1 MGSAVRHTQP
11 VARAATSGPSAE
23 RLRHCVA
30 TLAQLDCLHGAAPA
44 ALERLA
50 PLGALRVF
58 AAGEQLLHEGEAAA
72 FLHLVLRGT
81 VRLTLHDRAKH
92 EVLVGVLN
100 RGDCFGEGPLFGDLF
115 RGATVHTETACYLLQ
130 IPLGELRPLLA
141 EQPALEDALRRIY
154 RQRKVEWSLGRVPLF
169 SQLSPLERA
178 RIAQR
183 LQRRSYARGELIL
196 RAGEPGHA
204 LALIESGQAL
214 VERSGT
220 LIAHLDE
227 GSFCGEM
234 SLLAHE
240 PHNAD
245 VRALTPVETLE
256 LPAAEF
262 ARLLEQQPALAG
274 ALAEVVARRRAA
286 NAVRA
291 EDERLRQLAGAVE
304 RGMLRGSYLL
314 VRDPKLC
321 DPHCHRCEE
330 ACATRFGQARIRS
343 ADRLLSGLDVTDAC
357 RQCRVGA
364 ECVEVCPEQAL
375 EWNNQG
381 ALVVNDRCN
390 GCGACVPACPYD
402 AVQLVPRGGEPASLL
417 TELWQR
423 MRRLALPQIPLEPAR
438 ASHRANKCDLCHG
451 HEDHACISACPT
463 GALRLVPVEELFPL

>member
-11 VARAATSGPSAE
+11 APRAAQPRPSAE
-23 RLRHCVA
+23 LLRRQVSA
-30 TLAQLDCLHGAAPA
+30 LDQLDCLHGAAPE

-50 PLGALRVF
+50 PLGALRAF

-92 EVLVGVLN
+92 EVLVGILN

-115 RGATVHTETACYLLQ
+115 RGATVQTETICYMLQ
-130 IPLGELRPLLA
+130 IPLGELRPVLA
-141 EQPALEDALRRIY
+141 EQSGLEASLRRIY

-169 SQLSPLERA
+169 SQLSPLERS
-178 RIAQR
+178 RIALL
-183 LQRRSYARGELIL
+183 LQPRSYARGELIM
-196 RAGEPGHA
+196 RAGEPGQA

-214 VERSGT
+214 VERGDK

-227 GSFCGEM
+227 GNFCGEM
-234 SLLAHE
+234 ALLSHE

-256 LPAAEF
+256 LPAGEF
-262 ARLLEQQPALAG
+262 ARLLKQQPALA
-274 ALAEVVARRRAA
+274 ATLQEVVERRRVA
-286 NAVRA
+286 NMAQG
-291 EDERLRQLAGAVE
+291 EDARTQQLAHAVE

-314 VRDPKLC
+314 VRDHKLC
-321 DPHCHRCEE
+321 DPHCRRCED
-330 ACATRFGQARIRS
+330 ACAARFGHARIR
-343 ADRLLSGLDVTDAC
+343 AAERLLNGLEITDAC

-364 ECVEVCPEQAL
+364 ECLEVCPEQAL
-375 EWNNQG
+375 EWNDQG

-390 GCGACVPACPYD
+390 GCGACVAACPYD
-402 AVQLVPRGGEPASLL
+402 AVELVPRDGEQGSLL
-417 TELWQR
+417 TSLWQR
-423 MRRLALPQIPLEPAR
+423 MRRAAMPQIPLEPAR

-451 HEDHACISACPT
+451 HEDHACVSACPT

>member
-11 VARAATSGPSAE
+11 AARPAAAQPSPE
-23 RLRHCVA
+23 RLRQRA
-30 TLAQLDCLHGAAPA
+30 AALAQLDCLRGAAPA

-50 PLGALRVF
+50 PLGALRAF
-58 AAGEQLLHEGEAAA
+58 APSEQLLHEGEATA

-81 VRLTLHDRAKH
+81 VRLMLHDRAKH

-115 RGATVHTETACYLLQ
+115 RGATVQTETVCYLLQ
-130 IPLGELRPLLA
+130 IPLAELRPILD
-141 EQPALEDALRRIY
+141 EQPALERALRRIY

-178 RIAQR
+178 RIALR
-183 LQRRSYARGELIL
+183 LRPRGYARGELIL
-196 RAGEPGHA
+196 RAGEPGQA

-214 VERSGT
+214 VERAGT

-234 SLLAHE
+234 SLLANE

-256 LPAAEF
+256 LPAGEF
-262 ARLLEQQPALAG
+262 ARLLEQQPALAA
-274 ALAEVVARRRAA
+274 ALEQVVARRRSA
-286 NAVRA
+286 NVAQ
-291 EDERLRQLAGAVE
+291 DERLRQLAAAVE

-321 DPHCHRCEE
+321 DPHCRRCED
-330 ACATRFGQARIRS
+330 ACAARFGQARIRG

-364 ECVEVCPEQAL
+364 ECLEACPEQAL
-375 EWNNQG
+375 EWNDQG
-381 ALVVNDRCN
+381 ALVVNDRCT
-390 GCGACVPACPYD
+390 GCGACVSACPYD
-402 AVQLVPRGGEPASLL
+402 AVQLVPRDGEAGSLL
-417 TELWQR
+417 TELWRR
-423 MRRLALPQIPLEPAR
+423 MRRAALPQIPLEPAR

-451 HEDHACISACPT
+451 HEDRACVSACPA
-463 GALRLVPVEELFPL
+463 GALRLVPVEEIFPL